1 MAQIRLSGDQLITFG
16 DEIINMGAE
25 FETVLS
31 AIHAKV
37 DEINNSW
44 DGLAADNYAEM
55 YTSLKETLANLVP
68 AVEGIGK
75 TVKSVGETWQVTE
88 DKLASANG

>member
-1 MAQIRLSGDQLITFG
+1 MAQIKLSGDQLKTYAS
-16 DEIINMGAE
+16 EIINMGSE
-25 FETVLS
+25 FETVLN

-55 YTSLKETLANLVP
+55 YTSLRETLANLVP

-75 TVKSVGETWQVTE
+75 TVDSVADTWIETEQ
-88 DKLASANG
+88 KLASANG